1 MKKKNNE
8 AKIEKYTDSKGNT
21 IFAVK
26 ILNLDTLNWLTMLR
40 TKSLDVAEAWAYTIA
55 SSVSY
60 NID

>member
-26 ILNLDTLNWLTMLR
+26 ILNIDTLNWLTMMR
-40 TKSLDVAEAWAYTIA
+40 TKSLDVAEAWAYKIA
-55 SSVSY
+55 YSVSY